1 MEQLPQKQD
10 TLGRLKRDLYR
21 TSTMH
26 LVQKS
31 CNELAD
37 VVPDW
42 PRGKRWCFKSQHYQD
57 LHQSVNNESANTE
70 STVNATPVFT
80 PQKRK

>member
-1 MEQLPQKQD
+1 MEKLPQKQD
-10 TLGRLKRDLYR
+10 TLGRLKRDSYR

-31 CNELAD
+31 CNKLAD

-42 PRGKRWCFKSQHYQD
+42 PRGK
-57 LHQSVNNESANTE
+57 
-70 STVNATPVFT
+70 
-80 PQKRK
+80 